1 VDETRTGTCSTGV
14 VRLHGVISEVL
25 GEAWDVYRQLWRRS
39 VVVAG
44 LVFAVVE
51 LAVALTRHTRSVGPT
66 LLTLIFSVVGG
77 LLVQGALVEV
87 VRDLHE
93 AREPGPISV
102 YYDRTRAV
110 LGTLLGASLLAGL
123 GIGVGFILL
132 LVPGLILFARW
143 TLVVPAVVL
152 EGRSVRDALRRSNGL
167 VTGQT
172 GRVLVVVIV
181 AGLIQGIAGLAIH
194 FAFVSLPGF
203 WAVWVGG
210 TIASAITVPYLA
222 HVLTV
227 LYYRLTEPERPV
239 LPDRPPRDR
248 WQSIWDE
255 EKRS

>member
-1 VDETRTGTCSTGV
+1 
-14 VRLHGVISEVL
+14 VISEVL
-25 GEAWDVYRQLWRRS
+25 GEAWDVYARLWRRS

-51 LAVALTRHTRSVGPT
+51 FAVALTRHTRSIGPT
-66 LLTLIFSVVGG
+66 LLTLVLSVVGG

-93 AREPGPISV
+93 GRAPAAISA

-123 GIGVGFILL
+123 GIGIGIILL
-132 LVPGLILFARW
+132 VVPGLILFARW

-152 EGRSVRDALRRSNGL
+152 EGRPVRDALQRSNGL
-167 VTGQT
+167 VMGQT
-172 GRVLVVVIV
+172 GQVLVVVLV
-181 AGLIQGIAGLAIH
+181 AGLIQGLAGLAIH

-203 WAVWVGG
+203 WAVWIGG

-227 LYYRLTEPERPV
+227 LYYRLTEPEQSV
-239 LPDRPPRDR
+239 LPPDPDREFWRSVWDDEPP
-248 WQSIWDE
+248 
-255 EKRS
+255 K